1 MSRSARLSS
10 LFPKNRRLVAIA
22 IGALLV
28 TAPLTGCTHPLG
40 SPGADAIS
48 ATATATAVAAAT
60 ATGTGTAAIDTAQF
74 ATNLAAAVAVQNTTA
89 FHTTA
94 SVVPAAGG
102 TSWLTPSEIDRA
114 SGDFLASLTP
124 SASVSFTAHGV
135 ALSAR
140 SVPLTSGTLVVTDVA
155 VSVDEMT
162 LSATTISVQL
172 HVSRTLSSGVVWE
185 ESVPYVCS
193 IDASGA
199 TTAVVVQDDVWQQTV
214 AANNG

>member
-1 MSRSARLSS
+1 MSGSARLSS

-28 TAPLTGCTHPLG
+28 TAPLAGCTHPLG
-40 SPGADAIS
+40 TPGADAIS
-48 ATATATAVAAAT
+48 ATAAAAAT
-60 ATGTGTAAIDTAQF
+60 DTGTGTGTAAIDTAQF

-114 SGDFLASLTP
+114 TGDFLASLTP
-124 SASVSFTAHGV
+124 SASVSFTAHGA

-162 LSATTISVQL
+162 LSATTFSVQL

-199 TTAVVVQDDVWQQTV
+199 VTAAVVQDDLWQQTV
-214 AANNG
+214 AANKG